1 VETYLTCFLFRKHLK
16 RGYAMR
22 KLLLGTTALAA
33 AATLSANAA
42 LADVSIS
49 GYYEWRYES
58 RSSQNSTY
66 DGTSF
71 ANDSEIVFNFT
82 NKTDSGLTVQMVQE
96 LQADDGDSL
105 IDEASLSISGGFGK
119 VILGGN
125 DGVNDQGF
133 GIAANNLVSEEMY
146 TVSGGTSAATLT
158 HDLKITKG
166 DMANLGGDSNKI
178 TYITPA
184 MGGLTAAAS
193 YTDSGAAG
201 STDTT
206 EVGAKYSMEAGG
218 ASVTL
223 GVVSGTT
230 EATTQDIDSSVVGV
244 QIDSGNISVIVS
256 QSEYEASGHDEQGVD
271 FGVSYKV
278 SDALKIV
285 GYTTEV
291 EDDLKSEEY
300 SNTGFEAVYTIAS
313 GLSAIV
319 TVEDYDYKKGSATA
333 NSAANDSGTQSKLTI
348 KATF

>member
-1 VETYLTCFLFRKHLK
+1 
-16 RGYAMR
+16 MR

-58 RSSQNSTY
+58 RSSQVSGY
-66 DGTSF
+66 DGTKF
-71 ANDSEIVFNFT
+71 GNDSEITFKFT
-82 NKTDSGLTVQMVQE
+82 NKTDSGLTVEMYQE
-96 LQADDGDSL
+96 LTSDAPDGDF
-105 IDEASLSISGGFGK
+105 DEANISISGGFGK
-119 VILGGN
+119 IILGQQDGLN
-125 DGVNDQGF
+125 DNGGF

-146 TVSGGTSAATLT
+146 TVSGASTVGTDHSLYI
-158 HDLKITKG
+158 KNG
-166 DMANLGGDSNKI
+166 DMANLGGDDNKV
-178 TYITPA
+178 TYITPS
-184 MGGLTAAAS
+184 MGGLTAGIS
-193 YTDSGAAG
+193 YTDSGYTG

-206 EVGAKYSMEAGG
+206 EVAAMYAMEAGG
-218 ASVTL
+218 AKITL

-230 EATTQDIDSSVVGV
+230 EAASQDTDSSVVGV
-244 QIDSGNISVIVS
+244 QIDSGDISVIVS
-256 QSEYEASGHDEQGVD
+256 QSEYEASGNDEQGID

-291 EDDLKSEEY
+291 EDDSTSEEY

-313 GLSAIV
+313 GLAAIV
-319 TVEDYDYKKGSATA
+319 TIEDYDYKVGSATGF
-333 NSAANDSGTQSKLTI
+333 NDSGTHSKLTI

>member
-1 VETYLTCFLFRKHLK
+1 
-16 RGYAMR
+16 MR

-66 DGTSF
+66 DGTTF
-71 ANDSEIVFNFT
+71 GNDSEITFKFT
-82 NKTDSGLTVQMVQE
+82 NKTDSGLTVQMYQE
-96 LQADDGDSL
+96 LTSDSTDGDF
-105 IDEASLSISGGFGK
+105 DEANISISGGFGTF
-119 VILGGN
+119 VLGQQ
-125 DGVNDQGF
+125 DGVNDNGGF

-146 TVSGGTSAATLT
+146 TNSATE
-158 HDLKITKG
+158 DMQIVNG
-166 DMANLGGDSNKI
+166 DMANLGGDDNKI
-178 TYITPA
+178 TYITPS
-184 MGGLTAAAS
+184 MGGLTAGIS
-193 YTDSGAAG
+193 YTDSGYTG

-206 EVGAKYSMEAGG
+206 EVAAKYAMEAGG
-218 ASVTL
+218 AKITL

-230 EATTQDIDSSVVGV
+230 ENATQDIDSSVVGV
-244 QIDSGNISVIVS
+244 QIDSGDISVILS
-256 QSEYEASGHDEQGVD
+256 QSEYEASSQDEQGVD

-285 GYTTEV
+285 AYTTEV
-291 EDDLKSEEY
+291 EDDSSSEEY

-319 TVEDYDYKKGSATA
+319 TIEDYDYKVGTLAAASAVA
-333 NSAANDSGTQSKLTI
+333 DSGTHSKLTI

>member
-1 VETYLTCFLFRKHLK
+1 
-16 RGYAMR
+16 MR

-58 RSSQNSTY
+58 RSSANATY
-66 DGTSF
+66 DGTQF
-71 ANDSEIVFNFT
+71 GNDSEIVFKFT
-82 NKTDSGLTVQMVQE
+82 NKTDSGLTVEMVQE
-96 LQADDGDSL
+96 LQADDGDTA

-119 VILGGN
+119 VTLVGQ
-125 DGVNDQGF
+125 DGPSDSGF

-146 TVSGGTSAATLT
+146 AVSGEISTAAVGYH
-158 HDLKITKG
+158 HDLKIVNG
-166 DMANLGGDSNKI
+166 DMANLSGDANKI
-178 TYITPA
+178 TYETPA
-184 MGGLTAAAS
+184 MGGLTAAIS
-193 YTDSGAAG
+193 YADSGEVG

-206 EVGAKYSMEAGG
+206 QVAAKYTMEAGG
-218 ASVTL
+218 AKVTL

-230 EATTQDIDSSVVGV
+230 EAATQDTDSSVVGV
-244 QIDSGNISVIVS
+244 QIDSGDISVIVS
-256 QSEYEASGHDEQGVD
+256 QSEYEASGHDEHGVD

-291 EDDLKSEEY
+291 EDDLTSEEY

-313 GLSAIV
+313 GLAAIV
-319 TVEDYDYKKGSATA
+319 TIEDYDYKKGTASA
-333 NSAANDSGTQSKLTI
+333 NSAANDSGTHSKLTI

>member
-1 VETYLTCFLFRKHLK
+1 
-16 RGYAMR
+16 MR

-58 RSSQNSTY
+58 RSSQNTTY
-66 DGTSF
+66 DGTRF
-71 ANDSEIVFNFT
+71 GNDSEIVFSFS
-82 NKTDSGLTVQMVQE
+82 NKTDSGLTIGMVQE
-96 LQADDGDSL
+96 LQADDGDSD

-146 TVSGGTSAATLT
+146 TVSGGTTAATIT
-158 HDLKITKG
+158 HDMKITKG

-178 TYITPA
+178 TYITPS
-184 MGGLTAAAS
+184 MSGLTAGIS
-193 YTDSGAAG
+193 YTDSGYVG

-206 EVGAKYSMEAGG
+206 EVAAKYTMEAGG

-244 QIDSGNISVIVS
+244 QVDSGNISVIVS
-256 QSEYEASGHDEQGVD
+256 QSEYEASGQDEQGVD

-291 EDDLKSEEY
+291 EDDSTSEEY

-313 GLSAIV
+313 GLSAIL

-333 NSAANDSGTQSKLTI
+333 NSAANDSGTESKLTI

>member
-1 VETYLTCFLFRKHLK
+1 
-16 RGYAMR
+16 MR
-22 KLLLGTTALAA
+22 KILLGTTALAA

-58 RSSQNSTY
+58 RSSQLSTN
-66 DGTSF
+66 DGTTF
-71 ANDSEIVFNFT
+71 GNDSEITFKFT
-82 NKTDSGLTVQMVQE
+82 NKTDSGLTVEMYQE
-96 LQADDGDSL
+96 LTSDTDDGD
-105 IDEASLSISGGFGK
+105 IDEANISISGGFGK
-119 VILGGN
+119 VILGQQ

-146 TVSGGTSAATLT
+146 SVSGATT
-158 HDLKITKG
+158 HDLNIKNG
-166 DMANLGGDSNKI
+166 DMANLGGDDNKI
-178 TYITPA
+178 TYITPS
-184 MGGLTAAAS
+184 MGGLTAGIS
-193 YTDSGAAG
+193 YTDSGYTG

-206 EVGAKYSMEAGG
+206 EVAAKYAMEAGG
-218 ASVTL
+218 AKITL

-230 EATTQDIDSSVVGV
+230 EATTQDKDSSVVGV
-244 QIDSGNISVIVS
+244 QIDSGDISVIVS
-256 QSEYEASGHDEQGVD
+256 QSEYEASSQDEQGVD

-291 EDDLKSEEY
+291 EDDSTSEEY

-319 TVEDYDYKKGSATA
+319 TIEDYDYKVGTLAAASAVA
-333 NSAANDSGTQSKLTI
+333 DSGTHSKLTI